1 MENNIFKDMRLQKR
15 MTQKEFA
22 DALGLS
28 QSTVAHIEAGRREIS
43 YNTRTRLAQIVDVQ
57 GEFASFFER
66 LKEIERVFS
75 QFNHTTS
82 ISESQADDQIESKG
96 EFYDDGT

>member
-1 MENNIFKDMRLQKR
+1 MEKNIFKDMRLQKR

-75 QFNHTTS
+75 QLKHNTS
-82 ISESQADDQIESKG
+82 NVEGQEQYESKG
-96 EFYDDGT
+96 DIYT